1 MNKEQMKALEG
12 GANVG
17 KFMKATVKRQESNEK
32 RRRQGTSDGHM
43 SWGTMTPDQKKKWI
57 DTDKSVAGK
66 KHVAYSPDGFT
77 ITREAKR
84 HDTYSDAHKELTEWA
99 TQYKKQGHYRDG
111 RGKNIPYDKIVQRS
125 RIKAE

>member
-1 MNKEQMKALEG
+1 M
-12 GANVG
+12 
-17 KFMKATVKRQESNEK
+17 ATKKR
-32 RRRQGTSDGHM
+32 GTSDGHLVWSTM
-43 SWGTMTPDQKKKWI
+43 SPAQKKKWT

-77 ITREAKR
+77 ITAEGKR
-84 HDTYSDAHKELTEWA
+84 HAKYSDAHKELTNWA
-99 TQYKKQGHYRDG
+99 KQYEKQGHYRDS